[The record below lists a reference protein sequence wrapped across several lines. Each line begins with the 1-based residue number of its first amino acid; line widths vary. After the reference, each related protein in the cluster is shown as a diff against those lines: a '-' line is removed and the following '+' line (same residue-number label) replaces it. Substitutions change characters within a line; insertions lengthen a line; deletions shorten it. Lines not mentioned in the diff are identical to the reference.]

1 MHTQRVHKVVR
12 DGTEATRARE
22 GARGLVTTPLMEPN
36 RFLNTFSRISAEKRY
51 TCAHPACLALVSV
64 PAFALRAPSSD
75 AVLPQPAT
83 EPAYFPTWTALQ
95 HHIRTAHPPTCPH
108 ASCNGRTFA
117 SHAGLRAHLKVHTD
131 ADVEAEGEMRM
142 EMEGRGGEDSGNDE
156 AESRPK
162 KRRRGGEVGRDWR
175 CEEDGCGKEF
185 KSVRLFSCP
194 IYATSLILRYS
205 VLKCWSLLEP
215 QKKALTT
222 HHTIT
227 HLGRRDFVCPEI
239 GCARAFGYKHIL
251 QRHVARVHAAVRD
264 QGQSGE
270 ARGRESDA
278 DADAD
283 ADADEECSDAGEAR
297 GGPSGIDAM
306 TGRLYAQRTAIG
318 DSGPTGAGMGRLRQ
332 LRCPY
337 PNLSGFSSSSSPLQ
351 HLQGAAAACEYAF
364 GRAYDLRRHLEAVHG
379 VVLEKEIVDM
389 WARRVRAGLAR
400 GS

>member
-1 MHTQRVHKVVR
+1 MHP
-12 DGTEATRARE
+12 G
-22 GARGLVTTPLMEPN
+22 
-36 RFLNTFSRISAEKRY
+36 
-51 TCAHPACLALVSV
+51 CLAPVAL
-64 PAFALRAPSSD
+64 PALSSD
-75 AVLPQPAT
+75 PA

-95 HHIRTAHPPTCPH
+95 HHIRTAHPPMCPR
-108 ASCNGRTFA
+108 ASCDGRTFA
-117 SHAGLRAHLKVHTD
+117 SHAGLRAHLKVHAD
-131 ADVEAEGEMRM
+131 ADVEAVEDRGIETRESGEQ
-142 EMEGRGGEDSGNDE
+142 DSGDE
-156 AESRPK
+156 EEHRPR
-162 KRRRGGEVGRDWR
+162 KRRRGGELGRDWR

-194 IYATSLILRYS
+194 IYATSLTLRYS

-306 TGRLYAQRTAIG
+306 TGRLYAQRAAIG

-400 GS
+400 GSSH

>member
-1 MHTQRVHKVVR
+1 MKVH
-12 DGTEATRARE
+12 D
-22 GARGLVTTPLMEPN
+22 
-36 RFLNTFSRISAEKRY
+36 EKRY

-64 PAFALRAPSSD
+64 PAFALPAPSSD

-131 ADVEAEGEMRM
+131 ADVEAEGEMRI
-142 EMEGRGGEDSGNDE
+142 EMEGRGGEDSGDDE

-185 KSVRLFSCP
+185 KS
-194 IYATSLILRYS
+194 
-205 VLKCWSLLEP
+205 
-215 QKKALTT
+215 KKALTT

-251 QRHVARVHAAVRD
+251 QRHVARVHASGCD

-270 ARGRESDA
+270 GRGRETDV
-278 DADAD
+278 D
-283 ADADEECSDAGEAR
+283 ADADEECSDAGDAR

-306 TGRLYAQRTAIG
+306 TGRLYAQRTAAG
-318 DSGPTGAGMGRLRQ
+318 DSGFIGAGMGRLRQ

-337 PNLSGFSSSSSPLQ
+337 PNLSGFSSSSSPSSSQPLQ
-351 HLQGAAAACEYAF
+351 AAAAACEYAF
-364 GRAYDLRRHLEAVHG
+364 GRAYDLRRHLDAVHG
-379 VVLEKEIVDM
+379 VVLEKEVVDA

-400 GS
+400 GGSH